1 MNNQKTAYR
10 EEWEKAFNWLTQC
23 RENIIKAYYTIC
35 KQSFKVD
42 NSGLTQNSC

>member
-1 MNNQKTAYR
+1 MNKQKTAYQ
-10 EEWEKAFNWLTQC
+10 KDFNWLTQC